1 MRLALSVT
9 ALALCIGARAQT
21 PTQDSPSHLDS
32 VTVEAARHRELLEQQ
47 VKTFVSRVASKPYD
61 APLARWQSVV
71 PICPL
76 VAGLSKDDGEYILTR
91 VSQIAAAAGAPLGKE
106 HCKPNLYIVVSA
118 DPDELLKAWNKRD
131 VWMFGDEADQGSGK
145 IRKFLNAA
153 IPVRV
158 WYNAALYTDE
168 GVSLGN
174 MEGRSGHSVG
184 DARTDSRARATRMV
198 FSETRDLTS
207 ALVMVDGPRAKGVN
221 FKQLASFI
229 AMVGLAEVRADVNVS
244 DAPSILRLFS
254 SAEADRP
261 SGLSPW
267 DESFLKALYHTLPT
281 DKQQLAEI
289 KSAMMQDIAPK

>member
-9 ALALCIGARAQT
+9 VLALCIGARAQT
-21 PTQDSPSHLDS
+21 PIQDTPSHLES
-32 VTVEAARHRELLEQQ
+32 VTVEAARHREALEQQ
-47 VKTFVSRVASKPYD
+47 VKTFVSGVASKPYD

-76 VAGLSKDDGEYILTR
+76 VAGLSKEDGEYILMR
-91 VSQIAAAAGAPLGKE
+91 VSQIAAAAGAPLGKQ
-106 HCKPNLYIVVSA
+106 HCKPNFYIVVSA
-118 DPDELLKAWNKRD
+118 DPDALLKAWSKRD

-145 IRKFLNAA
+145 IRKFLGASSP
-153 IPVRV
+153 IRI
-158 WYNAALYTDE
+158 WYNAELYTDE
-168 GVSLGN
+168 GVPLGN
-174 MEGRSGHSVG
+174 MQGRSGYSVG
-184 DARTDSRARATRMV
+184 DARIDSRARATRMV

-221 FKQLASFI
+221 FRQLASFI
-229 AMVGLAEVRADVNVS
+229 AMVGLAEVRADVNIS

-289 KSAMMQDIAPK
+289 KSAMVQDIAPK